1 MYVSVLN
8 RLQLISR
15 IILSLN
21 VKMEPVRQAGVK

>member
-21 VKMEPVRQAGVK
+21 VKMEPVRQTGVK